1 MVRDGANAPPHHEVG
16 IIGVAGSCTGSRP
29 SGRACHG
36 RHQWAGAPRPRP
48 QANRHRRQES
58 AMRDLPPVLSSRG
71 CIDSQNKSNGRTPM
85 TIFAQGLIRTATL
98 ATALFVAM
106 AQPGLG
112 ETLKYKPISVKTPD
126 GLTISAQEWGN
137 PAGPEILFIHGFSQ
151 SYLSWMRQVDS
162 DLAKDFRIV
171 TYDLRGHG
179 NSDKPLDPAR
189 YRDSKAWGDEVQAV
203 IDAAGLKHP
212 VLVGWSY
219 AGRVISD
226 YVATHGAGQ
235 LAGINFVD
243 APIKADPALVGDN
256 LKNQPLMASEDL
268 ITNISATRA
277 FVHGCFSKQP
287 SADDFETMLAFNMM
301 VLPKVRAGLSGR
313 PLDATEMM
321 SKLKLPVLVT
331 HGAEDRNAKLA
342 VAQYTASVIP
352 GAKLSVYEGGGH
364 SPFYEDAP
372 RFNAELAAFVR
383 GAAKTD

>member
-1 MVRDGANAPPHHEVG
+1 MKITSRD
-16 IIGVAGSCTGSRP
+16 IGLAAALLV
-29 SGRACHG
+29 
-36 RHQWAGAPRPRP
+36 
-48 QANRHRRQES
+48 
-58 AMRDLPPVLSSRG
+58 
-71 CIDSQNKSNGRTPM
+71 
-85 TIFAQGLIRTATL
+85 
-98 ATALFVAM
+98 ATAQSGFGAD
-106 AQPGLG
+106 
-112 ETLKYKPISVKTPD
+112 LKYKPITVKTPD

-151 SYLSWMRQVDS
+151 SHLSWMRQVEG
-162 DLAKDFRIV
+162 DLAKEFRIV

-179 NSDKPLDPAR
+179 NSDKPLDPAS
-189 YRDSKAWGDEVQAV
+189 YRNSKAWGDEVQAV
-203 IDAAGLKHP
+203 IDTAGLKRP

-235 LAGINFVD
+235 IAGINFVD
-243 APIKADPALVGDN
+243 ASIKADPALAGEN
-256 LKNQPLMASEDL
+256 LKNLPLMGSEDL
-268 ITNISATRA
+268 VTNISATRA

-301 VLPKVRAGLSGR
+301 VPPKVRAGLGGR

-331 HGAEDRNAKLA
+331 HGSEDRNAKLA

-352 GAKLSVYEGGGH
+352 GAKLSIYEGIGH

-383 GAAKTD
+383 AAAKTN